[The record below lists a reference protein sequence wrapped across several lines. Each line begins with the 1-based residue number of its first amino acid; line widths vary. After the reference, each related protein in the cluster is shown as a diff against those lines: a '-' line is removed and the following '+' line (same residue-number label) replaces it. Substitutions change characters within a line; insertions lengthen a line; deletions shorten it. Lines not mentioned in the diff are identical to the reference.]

1 MRDLSRLRHYCGEM
15 ETLLGRIE
23 KAIRH
28 GAPAGLLGILAIFHF
43 SSMAL
48 MVLLSQYLGTNFFA
62 SISFSASDGHCDIS
76 LGEGVGIH
84 CFGDYAL
91 ISKVLDTDNPWQNE
105 VFNVNYGAPT
115 LLLFLLPKAIEVA
128 LASFDAGLFFYIGGM
143 VAALSLPLVFLAK
156 RLLRAE
162 GGVLVFSIGA
172 IVSGPLGLASI
183 IALDRGNSVG
193 FALPLLAWFAWSH
206 VNGKHTQA
214 AIAAGLALLIR
225 PQFGL
230 LLFGLLAARKFKLF
244 FLTLGLSALSYLLS
258 YLLFIEHFP
267 GNIVQ
272 SIRNILSFGSLGGPD
287 WPPNVSLARGL
298 HSILP
303 ADAGLSQSLALG
315 LIAFMLCLSIALPNL
330 FRRADLAF
338 LLLLLSSLASPV
350 SWGYNLLF
358 AQVAVFGI
366 MWDYANRGGSSE
378 TTRLHSPSLAWAP
391 GLVLSL
397 VAFPSLFPPSS
408 TVVLAPVSWLLS
420 LAILTVL
427 LLPRRIKTQRTR
439 RTRLGVRGRVLSE
452 KLMEKGKM
460 RLMKQKTSLRSN
472 PEAGS

>member
-1 MRDLSRLRHYCGEM
+1 MGNHLAL
-15 ETLLGRIE
+15 IE
-23 KAIRH
+23 KAVRQA
-28 GAPAGLLGILAIFHF
+28 APAGLLGVLAILHL

-48 MVLLSQYLGTNFFA
+48 MVLWSQYLQKNFFA
-62 SISFSASDGHCDIS
+62 SISFFASDGHCDTNM
-76 LGEGVGIH
+76 GEGVGIH

-115 LLLFLLPKAIEVA
+115 VLLFLVPKAIEGA
-128 LASFDAGLFFYIGGM
+128 LASFDAGLFFYLGAM
-143 VAALSLPLVFLAK
+143 FVALTLPLLVLAK
-156 RLLRAE
+156 RLLRSE

-172 IVSGPLGLASI
+172 MVSGPLSLASLV
-183 IALDRGNSVG
+183 ALDRGNSIG
-193 FALPLLAWFAWSH
+193 FVLPLLAWFAWSY
-206 VNGKHTQA
+206 VSGKHTQV

-244 FLTLGLSALSYLLS
+244 FLTLGLSAISYLLS
-258 YLLFIEHFP
+258 YLIFIEHFP
-267 GNIVQ
+267 ANIFQ
-272 SIRNILSFGSLGGPD
+272 SVTNVFSYGSLGGPV

-298 HSILP
+298 YFFLP
-303 ADAGLSQSLALG
+303 ADAGLSQTLALA
-315 LIAFMLCLSIALPNL
+315 LITFMLCLILTFPNL

-338 LLLLLSSLASPV
+338 TLLLLSSLASPV

-366 MWDYANRGGSSE
+366 MWDYANSGGTSE
-378 TTRLHSPSLAWAP
+378 TTHLHSPSLAWAP

-397 VAFPSLFPPSS
+397 VAFPSLSAGSS

-420 LAILTVL
+420 LTILSLL
-427 LLPRRIKTQRTR
+427 LLPKRFRTQPTW
-439 RTRLGVRGRVLSE
+439 RTRLGTLVGTLTGKPIE
-452 KLMEKGKM
+452 KDKVHPL
-460 RLMKQKTSLRSN
+460 KQKMIQRSN
-472 PEAGS
+472 PEASFSRRGRWRN